1 MNGRKQA
8 ASLKKAPR
16 GTGASAVSGNGKAPP
31 AAGKAAPAPRVT
43 VPRAAPED
51 LPADLNR
58 RIVGWKEQGIHR
70 AKLAITDV
78 DGVMRGKYLSLDK
91 FASVARDGGG
101 FCDCVLGWD
110 VEDRLYDNASYTGW
124 HTAFPDAP
132 YRLDLSTERRLPDEG
147 GIPFFL
153 GNFVDPGSGELHD
166 LCPRSVLQ
174 RVLERAASM
183 GFGVK
188 CGFEYEFFVFDET
201 PQSVRQKR
209 YKDLT
214 PLTPGNFGYSVLRN
228 SAQSD
233 LFNALMD
240 YCAAIGTPIE
250 GLHCETGPGVWE
262 AALAADE
269 ALKAADN
276 AALFKTFAKVFFQ
289 KRGKM
294 ATFMAKWSLDYPG
307 QSGHLHQSLYDLAT
321 GEPVFRQDPQTG
333 GHSRSRGADPSPGAR
348 HGMSPTMERYVAG
361 MQKYLKPFLVM
372 SAPTINSYTR
382 LVKGAWAPTSSTW
395 GVENRTTAL
404 RVIPGA
410 AKSQRVEFRLG
421 AADGNPYLVAAA
433 CIASGLLGI
442 ERKLA
447 LGEPV
452 KASAYEVQD
461 SLPEELQL
469 AGNLR
474 DSVRNFRASREAAE
488 VFGKAFADHFAATRE
503 WECRQHE
510 KAITD
515 WQLGR
520 YFEII

>member
-1 MNGRKQA
+1 MNGRKPVLSKPA
-8 ASLKKAPR
+8 GNPGKPGKKPEPAS
-16 GTGASAVSGNGKAPP
+16 G
-31 AAGKAAPAPRVT
+31 
-43 VPRAAPED
+43 D
-51 LPADLNR
+51 LAR
-58 RIVGWKEQGIHR
+58 RIAAWKEEGISR
-70 AKLAITDV
+70 VKLAITDI

-110 VEDRLYDNASYTGW
+110 VEDKLYDNVTYTGW

-132 YRLDLSTERRLPDEG
+132 FRLDLSTERRIPDEG
-147 GIPFFL
+147 GTPFFL
-153 GNFVDPGSGELHD
+153 GNFVDPKTGAPHD
-166 LCPRSVLQ
+166 LCPRSVFQ
-174 RVLERAASM
+174 RVLERARGL

-188 CGFEYEFFVFDET
+188 AGFEYEFFVFDET
-201 PQSVRQKR
+201 PHSVRAKR
-209 YKDLT
+209 YKDLK

-233 LFNALMD
+233 LFTALMD
-240 YCAAIGTPIE
+240 YSAAMGCPIE

-269 ALKAADN
+269 ALEAADM
-276 AALFKTFAKVFFQ
+276 AAVFKTFTKVFFQ
-289 KRGKM
+289 KRDKM

-307 QSGHLHQSLYDLAT
+307 QSGHLHQSLHDIRS
-321 GEPVFRQDPQTG
+321 GEPAFFKAG
-333 GHSRSRGADPSPGAR
+333 GR
-348 HGMSPTMERYVAG
+348 HGMSPVMESYVAG
-361 MQKYLKPFLVM
+361 MQKYLKPFLIM
-372 SAPTINSYTR
+372 SAPTVNSYTR

-404 RVIPGA
+404 RVIPGSP
-410 AKSQRVEFRLG
+410 KSQRVEFRLG

-433 CIASGLLGI
+433 CIGSGLLGI
-442 ERKLA
+442 ERKLK

-469 AGNLR
+469 ASNLR
-474 DSVRNFRASREAAE
+474 DSLRNFRASREAAE
-488 VFGKAFADHFAATRE
+488 VFGAAFADHYANTRE
-503 WECRQHE
+503 WEAREHE
-510 KAITD
+510 RVITD